1 MSMPDMNRAKP
12 PREFERRRRR
22 QDSWRIV
29 LNYLAYLVY
38 PLLLINVLIFV
49 GVASEDQKASAAT
62 KIGQAAGFD
71 PAVAP
76 EEAGIGGESPSAA
89 QSVSGWVQVYAFM
102 PIMLAGIVMG
112 VAGIVIDRKRAR
124 RRSDSSLMTPLVLTI
139 LSVVGLLIYFIA
151 RT

>member
-1 MSMPDMNRAKP
+1 MSMPDMDRAKP

-22 QDSWRIV
+22 QDPWRIV

-62 KIGQAAGFD
+62 KIGQAAGIEASAV
-71 PAVAP
+71 PAGSG
-76 EEAGIGGESPSAA
+76 EAAGSPSAA

-102 PIMLAGIVMG
+102 PIMLAGVVIG
-112 VAGIVIDRKRAR
+112 VAGIVIDRKRSR

-139 LSVVGLLIYFIA
+139 LSVVGLLIYFIV